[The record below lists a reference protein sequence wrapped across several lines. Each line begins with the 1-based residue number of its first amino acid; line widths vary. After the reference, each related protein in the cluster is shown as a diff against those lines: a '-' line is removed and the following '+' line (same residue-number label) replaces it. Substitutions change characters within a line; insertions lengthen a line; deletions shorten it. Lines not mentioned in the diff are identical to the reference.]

1 MRIRG
6 KIKIKNGEVKY
17 IDRFPDL
24 LRKLKEDPEW
34 QDKYGYITVDMKE
47 IPIADSRRNY
57 YYGYLIPPIAEKIGE
72 TEDDTHILMKRKFDF
87 YHINNIDEIPERH
100 RDRALLEY
108 ELYQDG
114 QLKGIFRA
122 QWYPGFTTPK
132 ISTEILLELVG
143 YMQSI
148 STMNNREGA
157 KYVKKVEVWA
167 IDFLK
172 IPIKA
177 DAPHVR
183 TDAMREK

>member
-1 MRIRG
+1 MRLRG
-6 KIKIKNGEVKY
+6 KIKINNGEVKY

-34 QDKYGYITVDMKE
+34 QDKYGYITIDMAEMHIK
-47 IPIADSRRNY
+47 DSQRNY
-57 YYGYLIPPIAEKIGE
+57 YWGYIIPPIAEKLTLTQDE
-72 TEDDTHILMKRKFDF
+72 AHIEMKRKFAF
-87 YHINNIDEIPERH
+87 YHVNNLEEISDRQ
-100 RDRALLEY
+100 RDRAIIEY
-108 ELYQDG
+108 ELYQDRKLEG
-114 QLKGIFRA
+114 VFRT

-132 ISTEILLELVG
+132 VGASVLMELIG
-143 YMQSI
+143 YMQSL
-148 STMNNREGA
+148 STMTVKEGA
-157 KYVKKVEVWA
+157 QYIQKVEFFA